1 MKSSNQKQTSKT
13 IQTIEELALLADY
26 SFVDTLECDP
36 DASAEGMDYTSREV
50 FSGHYVL
57 VNPTPIVYYPN

>member
-1 MKSSNQKQTSKT
+1 MKSSHQKQTSKT

-26 SFVDTLECDP
+26 SLLDTLECDP
-36 DASAEGMDYTSREV
+36 DALEEGIDYTSREV

-57 VNPTPIVYYPN
+57 VFESF